1 MPAIHIDEPTL
12 KMEFLVNN
20 SPFTGREGTMV
31 TSRQIRDRL
40 EKELETNVGL
50 KVDFDSGENYTVA
63 GR

>member
-12 KMEFLVNN
+12 KMEFLVNT
-20 SPFTGREGTMV
+20 SPFTGREGKLV

-40 EKELETNVGL
+40 EKELETNVGM
-50 KVDFDSGENYTVA
+50 KVDFTSGDYFEVA